1 MHVRII
7 GAGAGHMVFCNRELK
22 VHIQMGLV
30 ELNCLFGITAAVSH
44 MMKPV
49 SLDGHY
55 FVSKTPRST

>member
-7 GAGAGHMVFCNRELK
+7 GACTGDVIFGDGELK
-22 VHIQMGLV
+22 IHIQVVLV
-30 ELNCLFGITAAVSH
+30 KLHRLFGITAPVSH